1 MTTIDKTVWQGI
13 KGFMD
18 EAEADYL
25 YWVADKAAA
34 MGPLLEIGSYCGK
47 SAYVI
52 GSACREKEAV
62 LFSIDH
68 HRGSEEQQPGEEYF
82 DPALFDETL
91 SRVNTFPYLQQTL
104 ADTGLEDI
112 VLPIVGNSEK
122 AGKYW
127 QTPLSMV
134 FIDGGHTFEAALT
147 DYTTWSNHIVPGGF
161 LVFHDIF
168 FDPNKGGQAPRKV
181 YEKALESD
189 RFEPVDMIN
198 TLGVLKRV

>member
-1 MTTIDKTVWQGI
+1 
-13 KGFMD
+13 MD

-104 ADTGLEDI
+104 ADTGLENI